1 MENTYAAINRRIA
14 DGSSLKYTTLVADC
28 FDIAVGGPLT
38 IDPWIVEM
46 QGMSG
51 KRYRQM
57 INQIISRLPD
67 ARYLEVGT
75 WLGSTLCSA
84 ISGNAVSATAIDMWG
99 VFPGSIDT
107 LHENIRR
114 AQNGGNPV
122 TFLQEDFRQV
132 DFSNIGR
139 FNAYMF
145 DGPHSE
151 QDQYDGIVIAMP
163 ALDDEFVL
171 IVDDYNSFDVQSGT
185 QRAIVDLGLI
195 VDSIEILTTLDGS
208 HPSLAHQN
216 SDWHNGYFIASMRK
230 PG

>member
-1 MENTYAAINRRIA
+1 MTYAGITRSI
-14 DGSSLKYTTLVADC
+14 DSSMDLRYTPLITSC
-28 FDIAVGGPLT
+28 FDLALDGPLT
-38 IDPWIVEM
+38 IEPWVLEM

-57 INQIISRLPD
+57 INLIISTLPD

-84 ISGNAVSATAIDMWG
+84 VSGNTVSATAIDMWG

-107 LHENIRR
+107 LHANIQR
-114 AQNGGNPV
+114 AQNGRNPV
-122 TFLQEDFRQV
+122 TFLQEDFSKV
-132 DFSNIGR
+132 DFSGIGR

-185 QRAIVDLGLI
+185 QRAIQDLGLI
-195 VDSIEILTTLDGS
+195 VDSIEIFTTLDGS
-208 HPSLAHQN
+208 HPPNAHQN
-216 SDWHNGYFIASMRK
+216 SDWHNGYFIASVRK

>member
-1 MENTYAAINRRIA
+1 M
-14 DGSSLKYTTLVADC
+14 
-28 FDIAVGGPLT
+28 
-38 IDPWIVEM
+38 
-46 QGMSG
+46 
-51 KRYRQM
+51 
-57 INQIISRLPD
+57 
-67 ARYLEVGT
+67 
-75 WLGSTLCSA
+75 GSTLCSA
-84 ISGNAVSATAIDMWG
+84 ISNNTVSATAIDMWG

-195 VDSIEILTTLDGS
+195 VDSIEIRTTLDGS
-208 HPSLAHQN
+208 HPSLAYQN
-216 SDWHNGYFIASMRK
+216 SDWHNGYFIASVRK